1 METIIANLNGYL
13 HSLRRL
19 SGNKCDFWADVIKIE
34 VDFEKTIEGFISKF
48 KNNVKLIEKKEISYF
63 EVESLLEELL
73 LSNLDISSK
82 DLKKSFTWDIIEYYG
97 LASTDTDP
105 DGEFNPLVS
114 NGAIQITVQSDFHKS
129 CVYYIVAISNH
140 AVVTGLAER
149 A

>member
-19 SGNKCDFWADVIKIE
+19 SENKCDFWASTVSINT
-34 VDFEKTIEGFISKF
+34 DFYQTIEDFISKL
-48 KNNVKLIEKKEISYF
+48 NTDVKHIETKEVSYS
-63 EVESLLEELL
+63 EVEALLEQHL
-73 LSNLDISSK
+73 LSKLVTVSD
-82 DLKKSFTWDIIEYYG
+82 DLKESFAWDIVEYYG
-97 LASTDTDP
+97 LASTASDP
-105 DGEFNPLVS
+105 EGEFNPLVS
-114 NGAIQITVQSDFHKS
+114 NGAIQITVQSGFHKS